1 MVNGLEI
8 SEVRFNEIKKS
19 TTFRLDSEMY
29 QKTYIKMDNV
39 LKDSKKEFICF
50 EELHL
55 RADASAFYP
64 SLEPY
69 YNTGD
74 KPFIRVADIKSR
86 VDYENCVKIPI
97 MGKEYNT
104 LKLCNKGDI
113 VLTKGGTV
121 GKVGLIEKESY
132 VTRDLI
138 FINSSILQPKEYVFL
153 YILLN
158 TNFYY
163 NLMIKSSS
171 YSVQPH
177 LTITLIK
184 ELPIYK
190 CKNNK
195 LKEII
200 LYWYEKYIEKNNTFK
215 ELIENC
221 KKSIDNELLTVSNI
235 ERETLYSVEKLST
248 VLKSERIDAEF
259 FDAKYKKYN
268 ENIKNYCNGF
278 DFLKNICNLYDE
290 NFIPE
295 KDTEYKYIELS
306 NVSKDGCIN
315 GLEYVLGE
323 NLPTRARRK
332 VSKGKVIV
340 SSIEGSLNSCVIIN
354 DDDEN
359 LVCSNGFFVIDSD
372 RINSETLFILFKSDV
387 MQSLLKQQCTGTI
400 LTCVNKIDFNKL
412 LIPIIRDEIQEKIS
426 LKVNKAFREYRNSE
440 KILETLINAME
451 IALLKDEE
459 TAIKF
464 IEDNCD
470 E

>member
-1 MVNGLEI
+1 
-8 SEVRFNEIKKS
+8 
-19 TTFRLDSEMY
+19 MY
-29 QKTYIKMDNV
+29 INMDNV
-39 LKDSKKEFICF
+39 LKDPRKEFISF

-69 YNTGD
+69 YNIGD
-74 KPFIRVADIKSR
+74 KPFIRVADIKNR

-121 GKVGLIEKESY
+121 GRVGLIEKESY

-163 NLMIKSSS
+163 NLMIQSSS

-184 ELPIYK
+184 ELPIFK

-195 LKEII
+195 LKELI
-200 LYWYEKYIEKNNTFK
+200 LYWYEKYIEKNDTFK
-215 ELIENC
+215 KLIENC
-221 KKSIDNELLTVSNI
+221 KKTIDNELLNGSKIKEDIV
-235 ERETLYSVEKLST
+235 YSSEKLST
-248 VLKSERIDAEF
+248 VLMSERIDAEF
-259 FDAKYKKYN
+259 FDVTYKMYN

-278 DFLKNICNLYDE
+278 DFLENICNLYDK
-290 NFIPE
+290 NFIPARNT
-295 KDTEYKYIELS
+295 KYKYIELS
-306 NVSKDGCIN
+306 NISKNGSIN
-315 GLEYVLGE
+315 GVEYVLGKD
-323 NLPTRARRK
+323 LPSRARRK

-340 SSIEGSLNSCVIIN
+340 SSIEGSLNSCAIIDN
-354 DDDEN
+354 DEEN
-359 LVCSNGFFVIDSD
+359 LICSNGFFVIDSD
-372 RINSETLFILFKSDV
+372 KINSETLFVLFKSDI

-400 LTCVNKIDFNKL
+400 LTCINKIDFNKL
-412 LIPIIRDEIQEKIS
+412 LIPIIRDEIQKIIA
-426 LKVNKAFREYRNSE
+426 LQVKEAFREYKKSE

-459 TAIKF
+459 SAIKF
-464 IEDNCD
+464 IKDNCN